1 MIDFSPLQ
9 WSVALICA
17 VMIGFTKTGIPGV
30 GTLVIPLM
38 AAIIPAKEST
48 GFVLPM
54 LAMADILAIIYW
66 RRHVEWRQLARLLP
80 WTWVGIVLGYLCM
93 GHISNE
99 HLKIFIGV
107 LVLVLMGVSWLR
119 DRKVPD
125 DRVPNY
131 WLFAASMGVL
141 AGFVSMM
148 ANAAGPVMIIYLMA
162 MGLRKEAFVGTRA
175 WFFWVVNLSKLPFS
189 HRLDLITIQSLKT
202 NIALLP
208 CIVIGGILGV
218 MAVHRVPQ
226 KTFNVVVKIL
236 AAGAAVYLCIPI

>member
-1 MIDFSPLQ
+1 MIDFSALQ
-9 WSVALICA
+9 WSIALIGA

-54 LAMADILAIIYW
+54 LAMADILAILYW

-80 WTWVGIVLGYLCM
+80 WTWLGIVLGYLCM
-93 GHISNE
+93 GRISND
-99 HLKIFIGV
+99 HLKIFIGM

-125 DRVPNY
+125 DRVPNH

-175 WFFWVVNLSKLPFS
+175 WFFWVLNLSKLPFS
-189 HRLDLITIQSLKT
+189 HRLNLITIQSLNT
-202 NIALLP
+202 NVVLVP
-208 CIVIGGILGV
+208 CIVVGGILGV
-218 MAVHRVPQ
+218 IAVHRIPQ
-226 KTFNVVVKIL
+226 KAFNRVVKML
-236 AAGAAVYLCIPI
+236 AAGAAIYLCIPF